1 MYKLFQKQKI
11 KFYTLKMLLISY
23 LLIIFVGNTL
33 LVLKLKI
40 NISLLNDQRNARTF
54 ESLNFNTMLHIM
66 PFTRRYVQTV
76 NFPILDG
83 FLFYNLNF
91 QKKKIYNIFIYIVTS
106 EFIFRYQIMYNFRL
120 KRYRTWMTD
129 TCRYFFWHRMLTN

>member
-1 MYKLFQKQKI
+1 MLF
-11 KFYTLKMLLISY
+11 ISY

-91 QKKKIYNIFIYIVTS
+91 QKKN
-106 EFIFRYQIMYNFRL
+106 L
-120 KRYRTWMTD
+120 
-129 TCRYFFWHRMLTN
+129 